1 MMVAVPFCNS
11 CNMRVDVGRDK
22 CPRCGA
28 TTRFKIMRRKVAD
41 RLEGEKAGEN
51 GYIRPPSSS

>member
-1 MMVAVPFCNS
+1 
-11 CNMRVDVGRDK
+11 MRVDVERDK

-41 RLEGEKAGEN
+41 RLEGEEDGEN